1 MLNAESNLNLNASYS
16 RFGFFWG
23 SAPALGAQHTTP
35 QLSPLLL
42 TANNPNK
49 SGHLLFA
56 QSYCL
61 TVTVGVHSSNACAH
75 SERGSAVGGG
85 LLIHPDLFAQTHFR
99 LFCWRYDLL
108 SCIKPL
114 HLRSNV
120 QQVLNKNYC
129 LRLFGL
135 QP

>member
-1 MLNAESNLNLNASYS
+1 MRARTLKEAV
-16 RFGFFWG
+16 
-23 SAPALGAQHTTP
+23 
-35 QLSPLLL
+35 QL
-42 TANNPNK
+42 A
-49 SGHLLFA
+49 
-56 QSYCL
+56 
-61 TVTVGVHSSNACAH
+61 
-75 SERGSAVGGG
+75 AV